1 MRAYIDGVL
10 STTQETF
17 IPEDLWFATND
28 CEDNTIVSKDCL
40 CLSGLTCESSVEN
53 KEFSCRWK
61 GVEIRYINSDNQ
73 EIETEDFSVEE
84 FLQTIQEKNMRLVNM
99 SAFFDTNVNTT
110 ITEFLLVDNES
121 EVRFDIALIDTIEL
135 IEG

>member
-1 MRAYIDGVL
+1 MKAYIDGVL
-10 STTQETF
+10 STAQETF

-61 GVEIRYINSDNQ
+61 GVEIRYINSNNQ
-73 EIETEDFSVEE
+73 EIETEDFTVEE
-84 FLQTIQEKNMRLVNM
+84 FLQMIQDKNMRLVNM
-99 SAFFDTNVNTT
+99 SAFFDTNVDVT
-110 ITEFLLVDNES
+110 ITQFTLVENEK
-121 EVRFDIALIDTIEL
+121 EYIVDCNLIDTIEFL
-135 IEG
+135 S